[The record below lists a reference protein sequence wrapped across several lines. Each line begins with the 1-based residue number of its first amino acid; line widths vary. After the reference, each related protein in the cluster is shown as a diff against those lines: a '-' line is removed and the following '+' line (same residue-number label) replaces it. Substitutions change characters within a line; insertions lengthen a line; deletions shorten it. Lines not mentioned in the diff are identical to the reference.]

1 MMSPYTLHRRPDYF
15 PEPERFDPSRFAP
28 EVEGRLPRYA
38 YLPFGAGPRACIGNH
53 VALMEAHLVLA
64 TLAQRVTFELVRGQR
79 VATEPLVTLR
89 PKNGIRMI
97 VRRRKDAQAA

>member
-1 MMSPYTLHRRPDYF
+1 
-15 PEPERFDPSRFAP
+15 
-28 EVEGRLPRYA
+28 
-38 YLPFGAGPRACIGNH
+38 
-53 VALMEAHLVLA
+53 MEAHLVLA

-97 VRRRKDAQAA
+97 VRRRKEAAAA